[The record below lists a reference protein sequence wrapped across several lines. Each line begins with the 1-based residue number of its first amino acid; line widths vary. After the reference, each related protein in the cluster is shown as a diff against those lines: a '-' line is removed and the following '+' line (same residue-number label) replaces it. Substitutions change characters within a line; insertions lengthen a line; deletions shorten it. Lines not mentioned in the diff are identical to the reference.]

1 MGKDQFYAKICKN
14 VQGVEHVIGTKKI
27 DPKKRSFVW
36 KKTRIPV
43 ELEYPTVRAK
53 DPWLGTS
60 QCYYYHIDLDN
71 GQLSFHD
78 IENEIS
84 KDTMDLIFSREIVKQ
99 LASAQRKSGMSGD
112 YVFLLI
118 GVVAGVGLGWIIC
131 QLATGGI

>member
-1 MGKDQFYAKICKN
+1 MGKDQYYAKICKN
-14 VQGVEHVIGTKKI
+14 VQGVEHVIGTKRI

-43 ELEYPTVRAK
+43 DLEHPTLRAK
-53 DPWLGTS
+53 DPFLGTS
-60 QCYYYHIDLDN
+60 QAYYYHIDLDN

-99 LASAQRKSGMSGD
+99 LASAQRKSGVSGD
-112 YVFLLI
+112 YIFLVI
-118 GVVAGVGLGWIIC
+118 GAIAGVGLGWIIC
-131 QLATGGI
+131 QLASGGI